1 MAQKYDI
8 QRRETKS
15 VVPIRTN
22 TFVESL
28 DKLNSF
34 DTFKASSEGELYKY
48 LHWYS
53 EEISEH
59 RDPAMNEEFNEVYVK
74 EYCVRYIVMAYLAFT
89 SGDLDKSYTKDE
101 ILKYVHLCYEKIPN
115 YARFPISLKD
125 KDTEE
130 RTKDFETILDTTIE
144 TLNSDPRLRTIP
156 EEKVPVLKETLKSK
170 LWPF

>member
-53 EEISEH
+53 EEITEH

-74 EYCVRYIVMAYLAFT
+74 EYCVRYIVMAYLAYT
-89 SGDLDKSYTKDE
+89 SDELDISYTKDF
-101 ILKYVHLCYEKIPN
+101 ILKYVDLCYEKIPN
-115 YARFPISLKD
+115 SARFPISLKD

-144 TLNSDPRLRTIP
+144 ILNSVPRLRTIP